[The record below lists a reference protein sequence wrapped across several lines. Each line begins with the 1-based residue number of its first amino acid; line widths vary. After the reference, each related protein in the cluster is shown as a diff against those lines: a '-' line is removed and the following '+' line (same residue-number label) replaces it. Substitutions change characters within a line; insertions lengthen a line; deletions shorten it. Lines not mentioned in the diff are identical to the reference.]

1 MCSLY
6 ILHVLHGTRRAVIIM
21 FIYINTLISLVIIY
35 YYVYLHQHFN
45 ITCNYL
51 LLCFLYQHFN
61 ITCKY
66 RVIIFFA
73 MIIQSSIRHFTFPP
87 PTI

>member
-35 YYVYLHQHFN
+35 YYVFYINTLISLVN
-45 ITCNYL
+45 IEL
-51 LLCFLYQHFN
+51 LSFLQ
-61 ITCKY
+61 
-66 RVIIFFA
+66 
-73 MIIQSSIRHFTFPP
+73 
-87 PTI
+87 